1 MNDGTRDLKQVAR
14 LQALASSV
22 RRRDLEMVYG
32 AKLGHIGGDFSA
44 IDILVTL
51 YFGVLRIDPSRPDDP
66 ERDGTGRVADG
77 ADGNEDAR
85 SNLRSGHG
93 PHEAFGD
100 ADAAAFEVGAAGG
113 RPPAAHERFA
123 CQIHNGI
130 RVLERR
136 DKVIRRRVGM
146 DQFNVGT

>member
-66 ERDGTGRVADG
+66 ERDTKVKRADYAEAGIPEYWIVNPEDETITVLTLSDDSYREHGVFRRGSVATSVLLQGFVVDV
-77 ADGNEDAR
+77 DAV
-85 SNLRSGHG
+85 L
-93 PHEAFGD
+93 D
-100 ADAAAFEVGAAGG
+100 AS
-113 RPPAAHERFA
+113 
-123 CQIHNGI
+123 
-130 RVLERR
+130 
-136 DKVIRRRVGM
+136 
-146 DQFNVGT
+146 